1 MDEILYKTEGT
12 LPACAISIKVFCST
26 LSQRVGGGGGG
37 EVEKEVKGSI
47 LPYTFYDDCSFQAFS
62 RHCQTSP
69 PLGFLPMSNNYS
81 S

>member
-1 MDEILYKTEGT
+1 MGGGG
-12 LPACAISIKVFCST
+12 
-26 LSQRVGGGGGG
+26 GGGGGG
-37 EVEKEVKGSI
+37 EVEKEVKGSS
-47 LPYTFYDDCSFQAFS
+47 LPYTFYDDCSFQALS